1 MVHPAE
7 KSDLRDSPKELLMSI
22 RVVFA
27 ALALLAA
34 FSVDAKQAKS
44 IGKIKPSAEAPID
57 PVAAR
62 KAIEAENQNFVIA
75 LKKKDAKALGDFF
88 ATDAVLLPQNA
99 DAVHGRDQI
108 VKFYTAVFAG
118 TTIDDASL
126 LTLDVTIAA
135 HIAYETGNYT
145 RTAHTG
151 SDAAVSDHGK
161 YLVVWHHDEDGHWR
175 IERDISNSSVPRSP
189 QH

>member
-1 MVHPAE
+1 
-7 KSDLRDSPKELLMSI
+7 MSI
-22 RVVFA
+22 RILFA
-27 ALALLAA
+27 ALALVAA
-34 FSVDAKQAKS
+34 VSADAKQAKS
-44 IGKIKPSAEAPID
+44 IGKIKPAAEAPLD

-62 KAIEAENQNFVIA
+62 KAIETENQDIVIA

-88 ATDAVLLPQNA
+88 EPDAILLPQNA
-99 DAVHGRDQI
+99 DAVHGRDRI
-108 VKFYTAVFAG
+108 VKFYAGLFAT
-118 TTIDDASL
+118 TTIDEASL
-126 LTLDVTIAA
+126 LTLDVTVAA

-145 RTAHTG
+145 RTTRAG
-151 SDAAVSDHGK
+151 SEPAVSDHGK

>member
-1 MVHPAE
+1 MDRPAE
-7 KSDLRDSPKELLMSI
+7 NVDSVAAIKELSMPI
-22 RVVFA
+22 RFLFA
-27 ALALLAA
+27 ALALLVTV
-34 FSVDAKQAKS
+34 SVAAKQAKS

-108 VKFYTAVFAG
+108 IKFYTTLFAA

-145 RTAHTG
+145 RTVHSGT
-151 SDAAVSDHGK
+151 DAAVADHGK
-161 YLVVWHHDEDGHWR
+161 YLVVWHHDDDGHWR
-175 IERDISNSSVPRSP
+175 IERDISNSSVPRNP